1 MVELYLHP
9 SVSLE
14 TLKVYQAEATRL
26 GVTVDELAAEVVA
39 FWALIPPA
47 TREKAPA
54 PTCDLCGRAEMVSQT
69 NICEWCYED
78 RLA

>member
-1 MVELYLHP
+1 MVYLNP
-9 SVSLE
+9 AVSLE
-14 TLKVYQAEATRL
+14 TLKVYQAEAARL

-47 TREKAPA
+47 TTHAPA
-54 PTCDLCGRAEMVSQT
+54 PTCDLCGRAEMVNQVR
-69 NICEWCYED
+69 ICDPCYED